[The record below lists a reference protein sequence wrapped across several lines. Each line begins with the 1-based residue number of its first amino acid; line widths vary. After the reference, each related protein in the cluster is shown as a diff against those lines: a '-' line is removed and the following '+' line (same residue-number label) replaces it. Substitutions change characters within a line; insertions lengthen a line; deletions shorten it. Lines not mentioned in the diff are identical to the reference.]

1 MLTCARYQFPLTV
14 LSQNGDGYWDP
25 SDSVAFALEARP
37 ASEISLVKP
46 TRMERFTDKLAGVGD
61 VAESLLVDDGDAT
74 PGAAEALGDA
84 GDELDDDAEADD
96 DADDFEEAIAP
107 PVGWEVV
114 EDDPLQC
121 SARAVL
127 AAMPRKFRILRL
139 ELGAVSRGIGKLNG
153 VTQGIGRQPSIG
165 QELNL
170 ARVWTTLCVMAMLEN
185 SNVCWLATDGEEYD
199 AIESTIVDTAREWL
213 EAQVKAHPVLSSA
226 LGDGAAAKAA
236 SHAVHR
242 WHRAWA
248 RRIAEVRRS
257 EAIMSRAGTARAH
270 RTGSE
275 LMRALATR
283 HETFRI
289 FLSEPLDGLQRWQMW
304 VTVMTLLCSQL
315 LVNIWMCVSWRAFA
329 LQANTR

>member
-1 MLTCARYQFPLTV
+1 

-37 ASEISLVKP
+37 AAEISRVKP
-46 TRMERFTDKLAGVGD
+46 TRMERFMDKLAGVGD

-84 GDELDDDAEADD
+84 GDELDDDDEADD
-96 DADDFEEAIAP
+96 DDDFQEAIAP
-107 PVGWEVV
+107 PAGWEVV

-139 ELGAVSRGIGKLNG
+139 ELGAVSARGIGKLGG
-153 VTQGIGRQPSIG
+153 VSQGIGAGKQPSASPD
-165 QELNL
+165 ELNL
-170 ARVWTTLCVMAMLEN
+170 ARVWTTLCVIAMLES
-185 SNVCWLATDGEEYD
+185 SNVCWLATDGDEYPE
-199 AIESTIVDTAREWL
+199 IESTIVDTAREWL

-315 LVNIWMCVSWRAFA
+315 LVNIWMCVAWRAFA
-329 LQANTR
+329 LRANTC